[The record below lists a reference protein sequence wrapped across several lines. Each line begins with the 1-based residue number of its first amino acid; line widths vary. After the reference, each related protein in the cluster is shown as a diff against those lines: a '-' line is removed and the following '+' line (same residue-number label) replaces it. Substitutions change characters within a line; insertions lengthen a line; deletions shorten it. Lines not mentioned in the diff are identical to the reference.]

1 MPADLDQASARA
13 RPRAGS
19 AWGLGLVALFSAA
32 AAGLSTRGFVWVP
45 PHPELFVAGTLVAL
59 AGFVAARKGRA
70 YAAVLGALARGADVG
85 LRSLEGHAR
94 FGPRGPDGCRW
105 EVEPG
110 QVSWW
115 RLKPGRHALCLDDI
129 PNRRPWLP
137 YRFEGVLVV
146 RGHAVGLNLRERDVG
161 SARFAP

>member
-1 MPADLDQASARA
+1 MLGHTYLRFDIDPATFSRFMDEARSVA
-13 RPRAGS
+13 PDGDAWCPGTDALEPTPAGS
-19 AWGLGLVALFSAA
+19 RVPVE
-32 AAGLSTRGFVWVP
+32 LSGPPDPTRMWIWC
-45 PHPELFVAGTLVAL
+45 
-59 AGFVAARKGRA
+59 VAAEK
-70 YAAVLGALARGADVG
+70 GADVA

-94 FGPRGPDGCRW
+94 FGPYGPGGCRW
-105 EVEPG
+105 ETVEQG

-146 RGHAVGLNLRERDVG
+146 RGRAVGLSLLERASAVAPEASPPGGRE
-161 SARFAP
+161 

>member
-1 MPADLDQASARA
+1 MDAACG
-13 RPRAGS
+13 RAGS
-19 AWGLGLVALFSAA
+19 DPATFSRFMEEARSVDPDEAGACSDTVPLAPTPAGSRVPVERSGPPDPSRMWIWCVVAD
-32 AAGLSTRGFVWVP
+32 
-45 PHPELFVAGTLVAL
+45 
-59 AGFVAARKGRA
+59 K
-70 YAAVLGALARGADVG
+70 GADVG